1 MEKTVADGRP
11 ASVPEPEA
19 ISNSPGTLGCDI
31 MSDANPKENSDGD
44 DLTSDAIAKENVGAE
59 NAQDTNDIANQAS
72 VGDNELDNT
81 NKSDTESSE
90 SDGNDS
96 VDFDKLVENAEI
108 VIDDSDISVV
118 SAVAWGETIT
128 SLNQL
133 LFEVG
138 YTGISFDHFDDMK
151 QHMVLIVNTKEEKLA
166 RRDMG
171 LLVENNSD
179 IIGSYKEEPDRW
191 LTVKWFS
198 SYLRTEAKNH
208 FVKMKKVDCCSLVN
222 SRSGTFLVQAVVE
235 RKSRP
240 PKSRKTIH
248 GKLSKKDFEKHVPF
262 VLCPKQEINETFDQ
276 KYEVSIVVSCT
287 PNPLV
292 GNSFFTNNLRS
303 KSGNL
308 EPNPIGW
315 LNLNST
321 TGTHIHMIRI

>member
-31 MSDANPKENSDGD
+31 MSDANPKENSYGD
-44 DLTSDAIAKENVGAE
+44 DLTSEAIAKDNAIAKENE
-59 NAQDTNDIANQAS
+59 E
-72 VGDNELDNT
+72 GDDELDNT
-81 NKSDTESSE
+81 NKPDTESSE

-118 SAVAWGETIT
+118 SAVGWGETIT

-138 YTGISFDHFDDMK
+138 YTGISFDYFDDMK
-151 QHMVLIVNTKEEKLA
+151 QHMGSIINTKEEKLA

-179 IIGSYKEEPDRW
+179 IIGSMKEEPDRW

-208 FVKMKKVDCCSLVN
+208 FVKMKKVDCCSLVT

-248 GKLSKKDFEKHVPF
+248 GKLSKQDFEKHVPF
-262 VLCPKQEINETFDQ
+262 VLCHKQEIKESFDQ

-321 TGTHIHMIRI
+321 TGT